1 MAFERFLV
9 GQVDLPG
16 QTGLAVSQLIGST
29 EHSTLFDHVHS
40 PAVPVGNER
49 FNTSVNN
56 KKDEAKKSLLTT
68 LNALLESLAITSPL
82 TLLVVTRLGVLGSYC
97 LSKSF

>member
-29 EHSTLFDHVHS
+29 VHSTLFDHVHS
-40 PAVPVGNER
+40 PAVPVTNEISIR
-49 FNTSVNN
+49 Q
-56 KKDEAKKSLLTT
+56 
-68 LNALLESLAITSPL
+68 
-82 TLLVVTRLGVLGSYC
+82 
-97 LSKSF
+97 